1 MKLQCDINL
10 PASKSESNRA
20 LMIAA
25 YGGFSPDF
33 QNLSD
38 SNDTLVLKEAL
49 QCLPSIDSSSR
60 TSLRRNDIEGKQH
73 IIDIADCGTAARFLT
88 TYLACREGEWF
99 LTGAERMKQRP
110 VASLVVVLRDL
121 GADIQYVEKD
131 GCSPLQI
138 KGKPISGGKVQVEMH
153 QSSQFASSLLLAAP
167 MWAQGLEM
175 ELLGELSSL
184 PYLEMTLA
192 MMRHFGADVER
203 NGRTILVKPKP
214 YQSKSFTVE
223 ADWSA
228 ASYWYEMAALSDAC
242 EIRLLGL
249 SLLSLQGDAIIAEWM
264 KSLGVETTQEDDSLV
279 LRKRPFEKRLVHFD
293 FSAHPDLF
301 PTMSA
306 TCAGMQVEALFSG
319 ISNLNIKESD
329 RVASMAFEL
338 AKIFVEIKQT
348 TADEVVL
355 KPCRQLPYF
364 EPPNPLFFASHN
376 DHRIVMSL
384 APLTLQIGA
393 IRFDNPEVVKKS
405 YPRYWSD
412 VAFLLDRHK

>member
-1 MKLQCDINL
+1 
-10 PASKSESNRA
+10 
-20 LMIAA
+20 
-25 YGGFSPDF
+25 
-33 QNLSD
+33 
-38 SNDTLVLKEAL
+38 
-49 QCLPSIDSSSR
+49 
-60 TSLRRNDIEGKQH
+60 
-73 IIDIADCGTAARFLT
+73 
-88 TYLACREGEWF
+88 
-99 LTGAERMKQRP
+99 
-110 VASLVVVLRDL
+110 
-121 GADIQYVEKD
+121 
-131 GCSPLQI
+131 
-138 KGKPISGGKVQVEMH
+138 
-153 QSSQFASSLLLAAP
+153 
-167 MWAQGLEM
+167 
-175 ELLGELSSL
+175 
-184 PYLEMTLA
+184 
-192 MMRHFGADVER
+192 
-203 NGRTILVKPKP
+203 
-214 YQSKSFTVE
+214 
-223 ADWSA
+223 
-228 ASYWYEMAALSDAC
+228 
-242 EIRLLGL
+242 
-249 SLLSLQGDAIIAEWM
+249 M